1 MNRHEWPARSISG
14 WLCIAAAM
22 LLPGCSTSIKQGQ
35 DLSSSG
41 IAYSDALSNLA
52 DATAITVMDTSSREL
67 LRIRK
72 RQPRDQRADT
82 LDESDKAIGGYLVQI
97 AELKSH
103 VLEIRAYFI
112 NLQAL
117 SQSDAPEKSGA
128 ALKDVS
134 EAINQ
139 ANKTLRDSKRPIFT
153 DVQLQATQKFGT
165 LVVKGALAQQV
176 SQALE
181 RDKAIIG
188 EQLLYEQRMMTELA
202 GTLQR
207 IYTQAGDAFRR
218 DKVRDPYT
226 ATELAANAPD
236 PVLGEEWVANRRT
249 ALTAQFQNDLLDK
262 AAKASAH
269 MQAIWADVVTGGS
282 DPGSLRT
289 LLTDVE
295 SLTAVMSS
303 FDQAEKAKAKP

>member
-1 MNRHEWPARSISG
+1 MHRHEWLRRLVSGGLSIA
-14 WLCIAAAM
+14 LVVLVA
-22 LLPGCSTSIKQGQ
+22 GCSTPIKHGQ

-52 DATAITVMDTSSREL
+52 DATATTVVDSSSRDL
-67 LRIRK
+67 LRIRTREPRAK
-72 RQPRDQRADT
+72 REKILNDS
-82 LDESDKAIGGYLVQI
+82 DEAIGGYLIQI
-97 AELKSH
+97 AELKNH
-103 VLEIRAYFI
+103 VVQIKAYFI

-134 EAINQ
+134 DAINQ
-139 ANKTLRDSKRPIFT
+139 ANKTLRDSKRPVFN
-153 DVQLQATQKFGT
+153 DVQLQATQTFGT
-165 LVVKGALAQQV
+165 LIVKGVLAQQV

-181 RDKAIIG
+181 RDKTIIG
-188 EQLLYEQRMMTELA
+188 EQLLYEQRMMKELA

-207 IYTQAGDAFRR
+207 NYIQASNAFRR
-218 DKVRDPYT
+218 DKVRDPY
-226 ATELAANAPD
+226 AAAELGANAPD

-262 AAKASAH
+262 AANASEH
-269 MQAIWADVVTGGS
+269 MQAVWADIVTGGS
-282 DPGSLRT
+282 DPGSLLV

-295 SLTAVMSS
+295 TLTRVMST
-303 FDQAEKAKAKP
+303 FNQVEKAKGKP

>member
-1 MNRHEWPARSISG
+1 MHRYEWLRRLLAG
-14 WLCIAAAM
+14 GLCIAFVVLVA
-22 LLPGCSTSIKQGQ
+22 GCSTPIKHGQ

-52 DATAITVMDTSSREL
+52 DATATTVVDSSSRDL
-67 LRIRK
+67 LRIRTREPRAK
-72 RQPRDQRADT
+72 REKI
-82 LDESDKAIGGYLVQI
+82 LSDSDDAIGGYLVQI
-97 AELKSH
+97 AELKNH
-103 VLEIRAYFI
+103 VLQIKAYFI

-134 EAINQ
+134 DAINQ
-139 ANKTLRDSKRPIFT
+139 ANKTLRDSKRPVFN
-153 DVQLQATQKFGT
+153 DVQLQATQTFGT
-165 LVVKGALAQQV
+165 LIVKGVLAQQI

-181 RDKAIIG
+181 RDKTIIG
-188 EQLLYEQRMMTELA
+188 EQLLYEQRMMKELA

-207 IYTQAGDAFRR
+207 NYIQASNAFRR

-226 ATELAANAPD
+226 AAELAASAPD

-262 AAKASAH
+262 AANASEH
-269 MQAIWADVVTGGS
+269 MQAVWADIVTGGS
-282 DPGSLRT
+282 DPGSLLV

-295 SLTAVMSS
+295 TLTGVMST
-303 FDQAEKAKAKP
+303 FNQAEKAKGKP

>member
-1 MNRHEWPARSISG
+1 MHRYEWLRRLVSGGLSIA
-14 WLCIAAAM
+14 LVM
-22 LLPGCSTSIKQGQ
+22 LMAGCSTPIKHGQ

-52 DATAITVMDTSSREL
+52 DATATTVVDSSSRDL
-67 LRIRK
+67 LRIRTREPRAK
-72 RQPRDQRADT
+72 REKILHD
-82 LDESDKAIGGYLVQI
+82 SDDAIGGYLIQI
-97 AELKSH
+97 AELKNH
-103 VLEIRAYFI
+103 VLQIKAYFI

-134 EAINQ
+134 DAINQ
-139 ANKTLRDSKRPIFT
+139 ANKTLRDSKRPVFN
-153 DVQLQATQKFGT
+153 DVQLQATQTFGT
-165 LVVKGALAQQV
+165 LIVKGVLAQQV

-181 RDKAIIG
+181 RDKTIIG
-188 EQLLYEQRMMTELA
+188 EQLLYEQRMMKELA

-207 IYTQAGDAFRR
+207 NYIQASNAFRR

-226 ATELAANAPD
+226 AAELAANAPD

-262 AAKASAH
+262 AGNASEH
-269 MQAIWADVVTGGS
+269 MQAVWADIVTGGS
-282 DPGSLRT
+282 DPGSLLV

-295 SLTAVMSS
+295 TLTGVMST
-303 FDQAEKAKAKP
+303 FNQAENAKGKP